1 MRLALDPGPTQTGW
15 CLLGPDGVPVQSGVS
30 PNDEVLDML
39 YGGGLGARLLVIER
53 IESRGMSVAQ
63 VVFDTCVWI
72 GRFQQAWHDPKAAR
86 LIFRRDV
93 KLHLCGSAK
102 AKDTN
107 IWQALLDRFGGKD
120 VAVGKK
126 AQPGPLHGVRSHARA
141 ALAVAI
147 TDFDS
152 P

>member
-1 MRLALDPGPTQTGW
+1 MRLALDPGPVVTGW
-15 CLLGPDGVPVQSGVS
+15 CLLGHDGAPVQSDVS
-30 PNDEVLDML
+30 PNEQVIEML
-39 YGGGLGARLLVIER
+39 RAGGLGARLLVIER

-72 GRFQQAWHDPKAAR
+72 GRFQQAWHDPGAVR
-86 LIFRRDV
+86 LIFRRAV

-107 IWQALLDRFGGKD
+107 VWQALLDRFGGKD

-126 AQPGPLHGVRSHARA
+126 AAPGRLYGVKSHARQ

-147 TDFDS
+147 TDFDN

>member
-1 MRLALDPGPTQTGW
+1 MRLALDPGPVVTGW
-15 CLLGPDGVPVQSGVS
+15 CLLGPDGVPVQADVS
-30 PNDEVLDML
+30 PNERVIEML
-39 YGGGLGARLLVIER
+39 RAGGLGARLLVIER

-72 GRFQQAWHDPKAAR
+72 GRFQQAWHDPEAAR
-86 LIFRRDV
+86 LIFRRVV
-93 KLHLCGSAK
+93 KLHLCGSVK
-102 AKDTN
+102 ASDAN
-107 IWQALLDRFGGKD
+107 VWQALLDRFGGKD

-126 AQPGPLHGVRSHARA
+126 AAPGRLYGVKSHARQ

-147 TDFDS
+147 TDFDN